1 MNIFLFSEIL
11 DISNIKVVIKISDQV
26 HITETEYTPLSF
38 ITIPVK
44 RYELYNI

>member
-1 MNIFLFSEIL
+1 MNIFSFRLNIY
-11 DISNIKVVIKISDQV
+11 SNIKVVIKISDQV